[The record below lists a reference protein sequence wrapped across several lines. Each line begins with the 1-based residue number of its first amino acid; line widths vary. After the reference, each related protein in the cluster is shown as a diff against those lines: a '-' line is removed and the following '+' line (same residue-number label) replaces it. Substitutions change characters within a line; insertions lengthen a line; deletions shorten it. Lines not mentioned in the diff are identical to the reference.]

1 MVTFLNQIWIF
12 VSVSVRMSSRFEP
25 AVRRSRKDKRRQ
37 KWKSD
42 WKKTRMNTTASTL
55 DKVTALTYAKD
66 LNNGILSGD
75 DLKQKVEKNI
85 LTNTERRKITKLA
98 KKLKGGGAT
107 GKEGGSEE
115 LTERQK
121 LRRIVKEKKML
132 PKLDKDTRRKKY
144 LDQMHEKESSKFVTC
159 LGCRKKGHYLKDCPE
174 KPINGVIQT
183 GVTSH
188 ICYYCG
194 SRDHALRD
202 CSSNPDPYNKTNLP
216 FAKCFIC
223 QQTGHLSKYCLN
235 NEHGLYPKGGCCHVC
250 GELTHLAKNCPLR
263 PNDDEKD
270 PKGDDK
276 GEEKSDEKEKNS
288 RKDKKKKNAKT
299 AEAEEE

>member
-1 MVTFLNQIWIF
+1 MKLSTELVVIL
-12 VSVSVRMSSRFEP
+12 SVSAAP
-25 AVRRSRKDKRRQ
+25 KI
-37 KWKSD
+37 
-42 WKKTRMNTTASTL
+42 KKKEKVIGGRERESMNTAASTL
-55 DKVTALTYAKD
+55 DRITAVAYAKD
-66 LNNGILSGD
+66 LNNGILTGN

-85 LTNTERRKITKLA
+85 ITNTERRKITKLA
-98 KKLKGGGAT
+98 KKLKGGGLT
-107 GKEGGSEE
+107 GKEGETLE

-121 LRRIVKEKKML
+121 LRRTVKEKKML

-174 KPINGVIQT
+174 KPINGMVQT

-223 QQTGHLSKYCLN
+223 QQTGHLSKYCPN
-235 NEHGLYPKGGCCHVC
+235 NEHGLYPKGGCCHIC

-263 PNDDEKD
+263 PNDDEDEQKK
-270 PKGDDK
+270 KGDNKTDD
-276 GEEKSDEKEKNS
+276 SANNDEMKEDTMSNK
-288 RKDKKKKNAKT
+288 KDKKKKKKASKE
-299 AEAEEE
+299 EAVEEE